1 VTSLLREFLD
11 FPGVEE
17 RSVLR
22 SRFGFLALHGGLEQ
36 GTAEIA
42 AAAAESSGASLYAV
56 VQPDDLKW
64 HVPSLHF
71 DPEHSGEL
79 ATFLEHVDV
88 VVSIHGYG
96 GLRGSDDRW
105 ITALVGG
112 GNRAMAADLAMR
124 LREALPPYRF
134 VDDVDRMPSDLR
146 GVHRA
151 NPVNRTR
158 GGGVQI
164 ELPPRLRREPDVSTL
179 VAALA
184 EFARSAVQQRQQ
196 M

>member
-1 VTSLLREFLD
+1 LLREFLD

-164 ELPPRLRREPDVSTL
+164 ELPPRLRRDPDGSTL
-179 VAALA
+179 VAALT